1 METIA
6 EFFKKVHK
14 AGLSIGYLQKYGF
27 FSPQLLND
35 VHEILDPLSYGRR
48 FAMPGVEFYI
58 KYKVPLRYRIDGKFI
73 FKHGVVA
80 RVLEQSIELI
90 SLDRWREFEEHEI
103 EFIPLVPWL
112 SVRLYA
118 DDCFAS
124 VCDAPGY
131 ELQLKQFLAKVKDL
145 LSKVLEVHQKIKC
158 DMGFLLKRILLD
170 PINFLDDPVPVF
182 SELARLACNC
192 EADFVNP
199 DDVLKGTPYEFVE
212 GEFLDARDGKAY
224 RTVKIGKLEW
234 FTENLDFDC
243 PNSVRA
249 AVGHFYE
256 YSVLKEAVP
265 DGWRLPTEREWL
277 DCLDMVNLF
286 GFGRVFD
293 LQFAGGADY
302 TENGVE
308 FSGAGC
314 EALFW
319 CAGGFASSAEP
330 LIETFNYGFCTENTA
345 CKIDTSVM
353 AFDLEN
359 GFVGPTI
366 NPVTTFMDM
375 GVEFRKMLPIRLVRP
390 VSQ

>member
-103 EFIPLVPWL
+103 EFIPLVPWF
-112 SVRLYA
+112 SIRLYA
-118 DDCFAS
+118 DDCYDS
-124 VCDAPGY
+124 VCNTPGY
-131 ELQLKQFLAKVKDL
+131 ELQLKQFLANVQDL
-145 LSKVLEVHQKIKC
+145 LSKVLEVHQKMKC

-182 SELARLACNC
+182 SELARLACHC
-192 EADFVNP
+192 EVDFVNP

-224 RTVKIGKLEW
+224 RTVKMGKLEW

-243 PNSVRA
+243 LNSVRA
-249 AVGHFYE
+249 EVGHFYE
-256 YSVLKEAVP
+256 YSVLKKAVP

-293 LQFAGGADY
+293 LQFAGSADC
-302 TENGVE
+302 TENGIE
-308 FSGAGC
+308 FSNVGR

-319 CAGGFASSAEP
+319 CAGGSASSAEP
-330 LIETFNYGFCTENTA
+330 LIETFNYGFFTENTA

-366 NPVTTFMDM
+366 NPVAMFANM
-375 GVEFRKMLPIRLVRP
+375 GVQFRKMLPIRLVRS